1 MTIRSM
7 NKHTPQTMNKH
18 TPQRDGNEIAAE
30 YDETICLNLVRFGY
44 LTARMIAFIIRGYD
58 DAEDIRAAQRR
69 LRSLAARQLVI
80 QERLDNGI
88 PAYKLTQKGARFLTD
103 LGYQGIPKR
112 GTRDA
117 RTGNYFHRSLTN
129 QYLIIWREDF
139 VQFWPEY
146 SVLKGWAPFKTSSHK
161 GYRMVPDALALMKED
176 QRTGIKPGLLWIEAE
191 NAVKSPKRLKQI
203 ADLANY
209 ILDPESSY
217 CIHKGN
223 STYRVTRFLFICP
236 NIARARAV
244 ARAFSELS
252 LRSKII
258 DHTEILIVP
267 MKNSLVWPQ
276 AEDCWY
282 GTLSDF
288 FAREGMMESPDS
300 RIRTNDQDEYDD
312 SDHDQDDRDSDEILE
327 EMYGPEYEN
336 EYGDNLGEGSPE
348 ALSTFEDWM
357 LTHHQEIKVLKIDE
371 TTWRDYEPELRD
383 DFDDDIEYVEEN
395 PLDLFD

>member
-1 MTIRSM
+1 M
-7 NKHTPQTMNKH
+7 NKHTT
-18 TPQRDGNEIAAE
+18 QRDGNEIAAE
-30 YDETICLNLVRFGY
+30 YDEKICLNLVRFGY
-44 LTARMIAFIIRGYD
+44 LTARMIAFIIRGCD
-58 DAEDIRAAQRR
+58 DAEDMRAAQRR

-88 PAYKLTQKGARFLTD
+88 PVYKLTQKGARFLTD

-117 RTGNYFHRSLTN
+117 RTGNCFHRSLTN

-139 VQFWPEY
+139 DRFWPEY
-146 SVLKGWAPFKTSSHK
+146 SVLKGWAPFKNFSHK

-176 QRTGIKPGLLWIEAE
+176 HSTGTKSGLLWIEAE

-217 CIHKGN
+217 CRCKGN
-223 STYRVTRFLFICP
+223 STHRVTRFLFICP
-236 NIARARAV
+236 NLARARAV
-244 ARAFSELS
+244 ARAFSEFS
-252 LRSKII
+252 SRSEIV
-258 DHTEILIVP
+258 DHAEILIAP

-288 FAREGMMESPDS
+288 VAREGIVESPDS
-300 RIRTNDQDEYDD
+300 PIHTDDQGECDD
-312 SDHDQDDRDSDEILE
+312 SDHNQDDRDFDEILE
-327 EMYGPEYEN
+327 EMYGTEYEN
-336 EYGDNLGEGSPE
+336 EYSEDFGEESPE
-348 ALSTFEDWM
+348 ALGAFEDM
-357 LTHHQEIKVLKIDE
+357 VLTHHQEIKVSPTNE
-371 TTWRDYEPELRD
+371 TTWRDYEHKLRD
-383 DFDDDIEYVEEN
+383 HFDDDIEPVEEY
-395 PLDLFD
+395 PIIWFDPPE